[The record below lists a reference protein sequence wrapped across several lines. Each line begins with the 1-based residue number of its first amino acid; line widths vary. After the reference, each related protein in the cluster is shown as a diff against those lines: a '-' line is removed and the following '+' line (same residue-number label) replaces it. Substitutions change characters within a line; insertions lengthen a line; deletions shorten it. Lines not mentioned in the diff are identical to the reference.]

1 MKNTP
6 IDRDIETLV
15 RFEVAIRNATAISAG
30 ALEVA
35 TRQYQSLP
43 FADAAVPMVNWMT
56 RCRFWRLLEST
67 QRLREALEVGQ
78 EG

>member
-6 IDRDIETLV
+6 VDRDIETLV
-15 RFEVAIRNATAISAG
+15 RFEVAIRNVTAMSAG

-35 TRQYQSLP
+35 TRRYQSLP

-56 RCRFWRLLEST
+56 RCRFWRLLEAT
-67 QRLREALEVGQ
+67 QRLREALEVEQ